1 MKLSFDTYNPGSG
14 ARRIIVLAPSLGGN
28 AQHQWTRVAELIRD
42 DALVVFVDLPGHA
55 LSAVWDD
62 ADEPALEV
70 LAGAVMDVVREV
82 NRARPRLPVFYA
94 GLSISG
100 AVGLHL
106 ARDHSEE
113 LAGVAVLASAAT
125 VGEPAGWLERADH
138 VEASGTQQLVD
149 ATRRRWFTPDFQA
162 REPLTVE
169 TLLEGVAATD
179 DHSYAQMCRAL
190 AAHDVRADLED
201 IRTPLLLIAGGAD
214 TSNPIG
220 NVELVAGTVPGAE
233 LRVIPDVAHQ
243 LTVAAPQH
251 VASALTDFMTRVSRP
266 PRPHLED

>member
-1 MKLSFDTYNPGSG
+1 MKLSFDTYNSG
-14 ARRIIVLAPSLGGN
+14 ADVSRIIVLGPSLGGN
-28 AQHQWTRVAELIRD
+28 AQHQWTPVAEQLRD

-55 LSAVWDD
+55 LSSVWDD
-62 ADEPALEV
+62 ADEPTLEV
-70 LAGAVMDVVREV
+70 LAEAVMDVVREV
-82 NRARPRLPVFYA
+82 RSDRDHLPVFFA
-94 GLSISG
+94 GLSICG

-125 VGEPAGWLERADH
+125 VGEPAGWLERAEL
-138 VEASGTQQLVD
+138 VETSGTQQLID
-149 ATRRRWFTPDFQA
+149 TTRRRWFTPDFQA
-162 REPLTVE
+162 REPLMVE

-201 IRTPLLLIAGGAD
+201 IRTPVLLVAGGAD

-243 LTVAAPQH
+243 LTVAAPDH
-251 VASALTDFMTRVSRP
+251 VASALLDFMARASRP
-266 PRPHLED
+266 PRPHHED